1 MLTGKHIAVI
11 GGDNRSLE
19 MIKIFID
26 HDASVQLIGFEH
38 FESDLP
44 GVTHTNLH
52 TDEFRNVDAVVLPV
66 AGIQKDGGIES
77 IFTGEKIVLGLKQL
91 QLLTKKPIVF
101 SGIASD
107 MLRTWCE
114 QAELKLVELLE
125 RDDVAIYNSIP
136 TVEGAIMLA
145 IQQTDFT
152 IHGSNCVV
160 LGFGRVGFSMAKA
173 LKGLGANV
181 KVGVRR
187 NEHFAR
193 AYELGLAPF
202 YITDL
207 ESNVKDADIIF
218 NTVPVMILTADV
230 IVQLRK
236 TALIID
242 LASKPGG
249 TDFRFADKRGIKS
262 ILALGLP
269 GKVAA
274 KTAGSILATVIVTQ
288 LQSSQIKGGK

>member
-1 MLTGKHIAVI
+1 MLTGKQIAVI
-11 GGDNRSLE
+11 GGDNRQLE

-26 HDASVQLIGFEH
+26 YDASVNLIGFEH

-44 GVTHTNLH
+44 GITQTHLH

-66 AGIQKDGGIES
+66 AGIQQDGSVES
-77 IFTGEKIVLGLKQL
+77 IFTDEKIVLSLKQFQ
-91 QLLTKKPIVF
+91 QLAKKPVVF
-101 SGIASD
+101 TGIASD
-107 MLRTWCE
+107 MLRKWCE
-114 QAELKLVELLE
+114 QSELKLVELLD

-152 IHGSNCVV
+152 IHGSKCVV
-160 LGFGRVGFSMAKA
+160 LGLGRVGFSMAKA
-173 LKGLGANV
+173 LKGLGAIV
-181 KVGVRR
+181 EVGVRK

-202 YITDL
+202 YMNDL
-207 ESNVKDADIIF
+207 ESRIKDADIIF
-218 NTVPVMILTADV
+218 NTVPALILTADV

-274 KTAGSILATVIVTQ
+274 KTAGRILANVIVTQ
-288 LQSSQIKGGK
+288 LQSSQTKGGG

>member
-1 MLTGKHIAVI
+1 MLTGTQIAVI
-11 GGDNRSLE
+11 GGDNRQLE

-26 HDASVQLIGFEH
+26 HDASVQLIGFDQ
-38 FESDLP
+38 FETDFA
-44 GVTHTNLH
+44 GVTYSKLH
-52 TDEFRNVDAVVLPV
+52 TDDFRNVDAIVLPV
-66 AGIQKDGGIES
+66 AGIQQDGGVES
-77 IFTGEKIVLGLKQL
+77 IFTDEKIQLGLKHFQQL
-91 QLLTKKPIVF
+91 SKKPYIYT
-101 SGIASD
+101 GIASN
-107 MLRTWCE
+107 MLRSWCE
-114 QAELKLVELLE
+114 QAELKLVELLD

-152 IHGSNCVV
+152 IHGSKCVV
-160 LGFGRVGFSMAKA
+160 LGLGRVGLSMAKA

-181 KVGVRR
+181 EVGVRR

-202 YITDL
+202 YMNDL
-207 ESNVKDADIIF
+207 ESIVKDADIIF
-218 NTVPVMILTADV
+218 NTVPAMILTADM
-230 IVQLRK
+230 IVQVPK
-236 TALIID
+236 TSLIID

-274 KTAGSILATVIVTQ
+274 KTAGRILANCIVAH
-288 LQSSQIKGGK
+288 LQTSQIKGGE